1 MYDEVKSTSWRGP
14 TISEIAEVAGVGSA
28 TVDRVLNNRP
38 GGSEKTRRRV
48 RDAFEKLSA
57 ERGAAD
63 RPLTLRLY
71 CDSGASFN
79 ALMEQAVDRANRT
92 LPGVQIDGQYVSTHQ
107 MDPMQFARKI
117 EDEGAEADGVIVIAR
132 EHPAIN
138 RAVRKLVGNG
148 HPVVALTTDLPSS
161 RRLAYIGNDQY
172 AAGSVAAHLIGRALP
187 EKRNNILLMMSV
199 PFRSQ
204 QEREMGFRRV
214 LRSEFPHLKI
224 EERVTSDD
232 STETTREQLAAYV
245 EAHGCPAAIY
255 NLAGANRG
263 VAEALENRG
272 KTHDTI
278 FVGHELTQYS
288 RALLESGVM
297 DYVISHDFT
306 AEVTSAAEWIRSQL
320 GGTEMS
326 EPAATQISIH
336 TRYNCGP

>member
-1 MYDEVKSTSWRGP
+1 MHDAEKSTPWRGP

-38 GGSEKTRRRV
+38 GVSEKTRRRV
-48 RDAFEKLSA
+48 RDAFEKLSV

-63 RPLTLRLY
+63 RPLNLRLY

-79 ALMEQAVDRANRT
+79 ALMEQAVDRVNRT
-92 LPGVQIDGQYVSTHQ
+92 LPGVLIDGHYVSTHQ
-107 MDPMQFARKI
+107 MDPMPFARKI

-132 EHPAIN
+132 EHPATN

-148 HPVVALTTDLPSS
+148 HPVVTLTTDLPSS
-161 RRLAYIGNDQY
+161 RRSAYIGNDQY
-172 AAGSVAAHLIGRALP
+172 AAGSVAAQLIGQILP

-232 STETTREQLAAYV
+232 STETTRQQLAAHI

-263 VAEALENRG
+263 VAEALEDCG
-272 KTHDTI
+272 QTDQTI

-288 RALLESGVM
+288 RALLEAGIM
-297 DYVISHDFT
+297 DYVISHDFNG
-306 AEVTSAAEWIRSQL
+306 EVAAAVEWIRARVTGAGVSDPL
-320 GGTEMS
+320 
-326 EPAATQISIH
+326 PTQILIH
-336 TRYNCGP
+336 TRYNS

>member
-1 MYDEVKSTSWRGP
+1 MYDEQKTTNWRGP
-14 TISEIAEVAGVGSA
+14 TITEIAEVAGVGTA

-38 GGSEKTRRRV
+38 GVSETTRRRV
-48 RDAFEKLSA
+48 HDAFEKLSV

-63 RPLTLRLY
+63 RLLNLRLY

-92 LPGVQIDGQYVSTHQ
+92 VAGVQIDGHYVSTHQ
-107 MDPMQFARKI
+107 MDPMPFARKI

-138 RAVRKLVGNG
+138 RAVRKLVSGG
-148 HPVVALTTDLPSS
+148 RPVLTLTTDLPSS
-161 RRLAYIGNDQY
+161 RRSAYLGNDQY
-172 AAGSVAAHLIGRALP
+172 AAGSVAAQLIGHILP

-232 STETTREQLAAYV
+232 STKTTREQLAAYM
-245 EAHGCPAAIY
+245 EAHGCPAAVY

-263 VAEALENRG
+263 VAEALEAFG
-272 KTHDTI
+272 KTHETI
-278 FVGHELTQYS
+278 FVGHELTQYT

-306 AEVTSAAEWIRSQL
+306 AEVTAAAEWIRSHL
-320 GGTEMS
+320 GGTDMS